1 MTSNCKNYIYK
12 LRLKYGLYAALAGLI
27 FCGIATVYAM
37 LDAKYHLSKALVFK
51 IEENI
56 LGNHKFI
63 FPSLT
68 TTVFSS
74 CLIFLIVVGGW
85 IASYQ
90 IYHNYKYKAE
100 YNYQLALKKQNS
112 TKPMP
117 EKKRIS
123 KKNLLIGCAII
134 LGHNLL
140 SFMNDEL
147 SIAFQKA
154 ISEKVDLFFW
164 LAYSA
169 ILLIVFITSS
179 LDVVQTG
186 AIADRLAL
194 VLKDAVKK
202 ENNKK
207 LSLKERLQKM
217 NWKEIG
223 SKYGVFA
230 LISLMIV
237 FSSFGFA
244 AFSKHCDWINFDLP
258 PIIIGENKINWFTN
272 QQNTFFLILMPI
284 LLFVLAYKYVL
295 PVLEKKFKTQEKK
308 EEENAVTSNDQEK
321 KEEENA
327 VTSNDQEK
335 KNSLIN
341 QEKKSTRDHCVDL
354 LQSIG
359 LSILSAVSIDI
370 SINVSNSLQEL
381 KVENGAYAICL
392 VILFIVNI
400 ISAYCFVKQYIDP
413 PALSEEKDNI
423 KLNKEKGN
431 IKPKIE
437 YILSKPLN
445 NNELA
450 IV

>member
-1 MTSNCKNYIYK
+1 MTSNCKNDIYK

-217 NWKEIG
+217 NWKETG

-284 LLFVLAYKYVL
+284 LLFVLAYNYVL
-295 PVLEKKFKTQEKK
+295 AVLERKFKTQEKK
-308 EEENAVTSNDQEK
+308 EEEN
-321 KEEENA
+321 
-327 VTSNDQEK
+327 
-335 KNSLIN
+335 SLIN
-341 QEKKSTRDHCVDL
+341 QEKKSIRDHCVDL
-354 LQSIG
+354 LKSIG

-392 VILFIVNI
+392 LILFVVNI
-400 ISAYCFVKQYIDP
+400 ISAYCFVKQYIEP
-413 PALSEEKDNI
+413 PTLNEEKYPT
-423 KLNKEKGN
+423 KLKLEYTVNKQ
-431 IKPKIE
+431 
-437 YILSKPLN
+437 LN
-445 NNELA
+445 NKDLA

>member
-1 MTSNCKNYIYK
+1 MTSNCKNDIYK

-68 TTVFSS
+68 RTVFSS
-74 CLIFLIVVGGW
+74 CLIFLTVVGGW

-90 IYHNYKYKAE
+90 IYHKYKYKVE
-100 YNYQLALKKQNS
+100 YFDQLYLHKKDSSKYQ
-112 TKPMP
+112 KP
-117 EKKRIS
+117 EEKRIS

-164 LAYSA
+164 LAYSV

-179 LDVVQTG
+179 LDVVQTV

-321 KEEENA
+321 K
-327 VTSNDQEK
+327 
-335 KNSLIN
+335 NSLIN

>member
-217 NWKEIG
+217 NWKETG

-284 LLFVLAYKYVL
+284 LLFVLAYNYVL
-295 PVLEKKFKTQEKK
+295 PVLERKFKTQEKK
-308 EEENAVTSNDQEK
+308 EEEN
-321 KEEENA
+321 
-327 VTSNDQEK
+327 
-335 KNSLIN
+335 SLIN
-341 QEKKSTRDHCVDL
+341 QEKKSIRDHCVDL
-354 LQSIG
+354 LKSIG

-392 VILFIVNI
+392 LILFVVNI
-400 ISAYCFVKQYIDP
+400 ISAYCFVKQYIEP
-413 PALSEEKDNI
+413 PTLNEEKYPT
-423 KLNKEKGN
+423 KLKLEYTVNKQ
-431 IKPKIE
+431 
-437 YILSKPLN
+437 LN
-445 NNELA
+445 NKDLA